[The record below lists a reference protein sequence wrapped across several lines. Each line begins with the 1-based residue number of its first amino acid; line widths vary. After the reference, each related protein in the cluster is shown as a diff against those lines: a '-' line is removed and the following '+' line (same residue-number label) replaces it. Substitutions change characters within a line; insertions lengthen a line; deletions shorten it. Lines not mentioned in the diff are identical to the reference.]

1 MTNPITQQARV
12 AQPDLSTRQ
21 AMDKAQKKSDD
32 ATGAAASKPSER
44 AAPKDDML
52 SLSDVA
58 QKAMAEPEFDRAKV
72 DGIKQAIRDG
82 NYPLNARR
90 IAENFVA
97 IEQMIQD

>member
-1 MTNPITQQARV
+1 MTNPITQQSRL
-12 AQPDLSTRQ
+12 AQPDLSARQ
-21 AMDKAQKKSDD
+21 AMDKAQKKPDD
-32 ATGAAASKPSER
+32 ANSAAAAKPAER

-58 QKAMAEPEFDRAKV
+58 QKAMAEPAFDRAKV
-72 DGIKQAIRDG
+72 DSIKEAIREG

>member
-1 MTNPITQQARV
+1 MTNPITQQARL
-12 AQPDLSTRQ
+12 AQPDLNTRQ
-21 AMDKAQKKSDD
+21 AMDKAQKKAD
-32 ATGAAASKPSER
+32 GAPSAASDKP
-44 AAPKDDML
+44 AAPVQSKEDVL

-58 QKAMAEPEFDRAKV
+58 QKAMSENEFDRVKV
-72 DGIKQAIRDG
+72 DSIKQAIREG

>member
-1 MTNPITQQARV
+1 MTNPITQQARL

-21 AMDKAQKKSDD
+21 AMDKAQRKPDD
-32 ATGAAASKPSER
+32 LAGAAAPKSAER
-44 AAPKDDML
+44 ALPKDDML

-58 QKAMAEPEFDRAKV
+58 QKAMTEPEFDRAKV
-72 DGIKQAIRDG
+72 DSIKQAIRDG

>member
-21 AMDKAQKKSDD
+21 AMDKAQKKPDD
-32 ATGAAASKPSER
+32 ATGAAAPKPAER
-44 AAPKDDML
+44 AVPKDDML

>member
-21 AMDKAQKKSDD
+21 AMDKAQKQPDD
-32 ATGAAASKPSER
+32 AKGAAAPQSAER

-58 QKAMAEPEFDRAKV
+58 QKAMAEPAFDRAKV

-97 IEQMIQD
+97 IEQMIKD